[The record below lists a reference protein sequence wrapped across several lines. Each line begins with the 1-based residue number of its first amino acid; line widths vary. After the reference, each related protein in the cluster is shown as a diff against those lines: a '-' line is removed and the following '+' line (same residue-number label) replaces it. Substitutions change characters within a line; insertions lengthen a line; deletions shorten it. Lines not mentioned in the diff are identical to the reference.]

1 MWGGAG
7 RGGPETQFAV
17 VAIFDAA
24 HLSTMV
30 DFKLQAWSAHRTGRS
45 KSLGLVLGNARLLGN
60 RQTYP
65 ECLLLSPEVAFFTHK
80 NAQFLCNT
88 RHWEG
93 R

>member
-30 DFKLQAWSAHRTGRS
+30 DFKLHAWRAHRTGRS
-45 KSLGLVLGNARLLGN
+45 KSLGLVLGT
-60 RQTYP
+60 TYP